1 MTQINLTIPD
11 MHCNGC
17 LRAITRL
24 AQKLDPQ
31 AQVSADLPARQASFT
46 GALDEADRDGLGLAE
61 LDALADAGA
70 IWRDGC

>member
-31 AQVSADLPARQASFT
+31 AQVSADLPTRRASFT
-46 GALDEADRDGLGLAE
+46 GALDEAALRA
-61 LDALADAGA
+61 ALARAGYQP
-70 IWRDGC
+70 G

>member
-1 MTQINLTIPD
+1 

-31 AQVSADLPARQASFT
+31 AQVSADLPARQASFI
-46 GALDEADRDGLGLAE
+46 GALDEAVLRA
-61 LDALADAGA
+61 ALAKAGYQP
-70 IWRDGC
+70 G